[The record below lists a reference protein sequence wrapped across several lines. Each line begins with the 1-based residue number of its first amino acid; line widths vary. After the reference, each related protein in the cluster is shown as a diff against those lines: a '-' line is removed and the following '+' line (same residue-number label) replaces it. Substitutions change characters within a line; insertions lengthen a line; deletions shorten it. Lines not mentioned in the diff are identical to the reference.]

1 MGLYFYVHILH
12 VYSLHRRYI
21 SCFVG
26 KSGFLYFSIR
36 FHASNAWDTK
46 SILKIMSHF
55 SACIISQVTSL
66 IKRPTHTVGIKV
78 ANNCVNKDVAHGSW
92 VTTWSEPIQMRS
104 AYLMLF
110 LNSTM
115 HQIPTAKVFTEFLC
129 CRGIKWF
136 IVYCLSNG
144 CKRPSSI
151 LPIVWA
157 LVIRKMNMISNCFG
171 PT

>member
-1 MGLYFYVHILH
+1 MGLYLWTFCMYILATEGTYL
-12 VYSLHRRYI
+12 VLWGNEVS
-21 SCFVG
+21 FT
-26 KSGFLYFSIR
+26 FLS
-36 FHASNAWDTK
+36 ASTPVMHGDTK
-46 SILKIMSHF
+46 SILKVMSHF

-129 CRGIKWF
+129 CRGIKWS